1 MTFLKP
7 FTHMKKRSNKTNTPT
22 ENWESYRNQEIAR
35 IAPTLKK
42 LGVNLH
48 EKQVHTSG
56 ERYLMSGKK
65 LVLDA
70 THQGA
75 GRVIVKVSSSKKGKE
90 EIRNDRA
97 CRQILNSINFAYQDF
112 FLPQEI
118 FFGEQGGCLLS
129 VTAYIEQDQHLIDRP
144 LEEQFF
150 ISLRALEAQESV
162 HATTYSHTKAIR
174 KTFGLKSAE
183 DYLRE
188 FSEFEE
194 KALSQEPNNKILK
207 NVYERAKIFLREGK
221 DTIARYAGFLTHHDF
236 VPHNIRIKERDIYL
250 LDHTSIYFGNKY
262 EGWARFVNFMV
273 HHSPE
278 LEKAL
283 CEYVRANRGE
293 DEYLALRL
301 MRAYKLGL
309 LIQYYTGTLSKT
321 TGDMHKL
328 MRMRLA
334 FWIEVL
340 ESVLDD
346 RQMELARVTQFLDE
360 ENLLRSDEEKA
371 RRKEIISLRK

>member
-1 MTFLKP
+1 
-7 FTHMKKRSNKTNTPT
+7 MKKRSNKTNTPT
-22 ENWESYRNQEIAR
+22 ENWENYRAQEIAR
-35 IAPTLKK
+35 ITPSLKK
-42 LGVNLH
+42 MGIILH
-48 EKQVHTSG
+48 KEQVHAGG

-70 THQGA
+70 THKDE
-75 GRVIVKVSSSKKGKE
+75 GRVIVKVSSSKKGKQ
-90 EIRNDRA
+90 EIHNDRA

-118 FFGEQGGCLLS
+118 FFGEEQNCLLS

-162 HATTYSHTKAIR
+162 HATTYSHTQAIR
-174 KTFGLKSAE
+174 NVFGLKNAQNYLDEFAE
-183 DYLRE
+183 FKNLAEIQD
-188 FSEFEE
+188 
-194 KALSQEPNNKILK
+194 PGNKELA
-207 NVYERAKIFLREGK
+207 VAFARAHTFLRAGK
-221 DTIARYAGFLTHHDF
+221 ETIERYSGFLTHHDF

-283 CEYVRANRGE
+283 CDYVRANRNE
-293 DEYLALRL
+293 DEYLSLRL
-301 MRAYKLGL
+301 MRIYKLGL
-309 LIQYYTGTLSKT
+309 LIQYYTGTLAKT

-328 MRMRLA
+328 MRLRLA

-346 RQMELARVTQFLDE
+346 KQMELARVTRFLDE
-360 ENLLRSDEEKA
+360 ENVLRSDEEKA

>member
-7 FTHMKKRSNKTNTPT
+7 FNNMKKRSNKTNTPT
-22 ENWESYRNQEIAR
+22 ENWETYRKQEIAR
-35 IAPTLKK
+35 ITPALKK
-42 LGVNLH
+42 IGVTLH
-48 EKQVHTSG
+48 EKQVHAGG

-70 THQGA
+70 THQDT
-75 GRVIVKVSSSKKGKE
+75 GRVIVKVSSSKKGKQ
-90 EIRNDRA
+90 EIQNDRA

-118 FFGEQGGCLLS
+118 FFGEQNGCLLS

-162 HATTYSHTKAIR
+162 HATTYSHTKAIY
-174 KTFGLKSAE
+174 KTFGLKGAE

-188 FSEFEE
+188 FTEFETL
-194 KALSQEPNNKILK
+194 AIAQDPNN
-207 NVYERAKIFLREGK
+207 ERLRQAYARTRTFLNEGK

-293 DEYLALRL
+293 DEYLSLRL

-321 TGDMHKL
+321 TGDMHTL
-328 MRMRLA
+328 MRLRLA

-340 ESVLDD
+340 EAVLDD
-346 RQMELARVTQFLDE
+346 RQMDLVRVTRFLDE
-360 ENLLRSDEEKA
+360 ENALRSDEEKA

>member
-1 MTFLKP
+1 M
-7 FTHMKKRSNKTNTPT
+7 KRSNKTNTPT
-22 ENWESYRNQEIAR
+22 ENWTEYRNQEIAR
-35 IAPTLKK
+35 ITPTLKK
-42 LGVNLH
+42 LGITLH
-48 EKQVHTSG
+48 EQQVHVGG

-65 LVLDA
+65 LVL
-70 THQGA
+70 TGEHPEK
-75 GRVIVKVSSSKKGKE
+75 GRVVIKVSSSKKGKK
-90 EIRNDRA
+90 EIQDDRA
-97 CRQILNSINFAYQDF
+97 CRQVLNSINFAYQDF
-112 FLPQEI
+112 FLPQEL
-118 FFGEQGGCLLS
+118 FFSDKKGCLLS
-129 VTAYIEQDQHLIDRP
+129 VIAYIEQDEHLIDRP

-150 ISLRALEAQESV
+150 LSLRALEAQESV

-174 KTFGLKSAE
+174 ETFGLKSAE

-194 KALSQEPNNKILK
+194 KALSQEPSNETLRNA
-207 NVYERAKIFLREGK
+207 YARAKTFLFEGK

-334 FWIEVL
+334 FWTEVL
-340 ESVLDD
+340 EAVLDD
-346 RQMELARVTQFLDE
+346 RHMELARVTRFLDE

-371 RRKEIISLRK
+371 RRKEIISVRK